1 MATTAAMTEREEGA
15 KPSRREATTAA
26 VTEVAESARA
36 AAADT
41 AAKLP
46 DLAAQAVSAY
56 RDANRQVQ
64 AGSDQTLT
72 IGTAVSFG
80 FAAGLLLGG
89 ANRLLVV
96 TAFVPVAMMGL
107 TLLDRSS
114 QGGSSAGKR
123 GVTGL

>member
-1 MATTAAMTEREEGA
+1 MATTAAMTEHEEEGA
-15 KPSRREATTAA
+15 KPSRREATTTA
-26 VTEVAESARA
+26 VADAAESARA
-36 AAADT
+36 VAADT

-46 DLAAQAVSAY
+46 DLAAQAVGAY

-80 FAAGLLLGG
+80 FATGLLLGG

-96 TAFVPVAMMGL
+96 AAFVPVAMMGL

-114 QGGSSAGKR
+114 QVGSTGKR
-123 GVTGL
+123 AVTGL

>member
-1 MATTAAMTEREEGA
+1 MATTAAMTEQEERA

-26 VTEVAESARA
+26 VADAAESARA

-41 AAKLP
+41 AARLP

-80 FAAGLLLGG
+80 FATGLLLGG

-96 TAFVPVAMMGL
+96 AAFVPVAMMGL

-114 QGGSSAGKR
+114 QGGSTGKR
-123 GVTGL
+123 AVTGL

>member
-1 MATTAAMTEREEGA
+1 MATTAAMTEQEERA
-15 KPSRREATTAA
+15 KPGRVEATTAA
-26 VTEVAESARA
+26 VADAAESARA
-36 AAADT
+36 VAADT
-41 AAKLP
+41 AARLP

-96 TAFVPVAMMGL
+96 AAFVPVAMMGL

-114 QGGSSAGKR
+114 QGGSTDKR
-123 GVTGL
+123 AVTGL

>member
-1 MATTAAMTEREEGA
+1 MATTAAMTEQEESA
-15 KPSRREATTAA
+15 KPSRREATTAM
-26 VTEVAESARA
+26 VAEAADSARA

-80 FAAGLLLGG
+80 FATGLLLGG

-96 TAFVPVAMMGL
+96 AAFVPVAMMGL

-114 QGGSSAGKR
+114 QGGNTGKR
-123 GVTGL
+123 AVTGL

>member
-1 MATTAAMTEREEGA
+1 MATTAAMTEQEERA
-15 KPSRREATTAA
+15 KPGRVEATTAA
-26 VTEVAESARA
+26 VADAAESARA

-41 AAKLP
+41 AARLP

-72 IGTAVSFG
+72 IGTAVLFG

-96 TAFVPVAMMGL
+96 AALVPVAMMGL

-114 QGGSSAGKR
+114 QGGSTDKR
-123 GVTGL
+123 EVTGL

>member
-1 MATTAAMTEREEGA
+1 MATTAAMTEHEEAGA
-15 KPSRREATTAA
+15 KPSRREATTTA
-26 VTEVAESARA
+26 VAEAAESARA

-96 TAFVPVAMMGL
+96 AAFVPVAMMGL

-114 QGGSSAGKR
+114 QAGGPGKR
-123 GVTGL
+123 AASGL